1 MLTGSIV
8 ALITPFTQEG
18 AVDHT
23 ALQKLIE
30 WHIEQGAQGIVL
42 CGSTG
47 EGTSLTLQEKVAVF
61 AQGVEVARKRI
72 PIIAGTGTC
81 NTAST
86 LELTQA
92 AKKIGVDAC
101 LVIVPYYTKPGLQ
114 GCIAHYKEV
123 CSLKIP
129 IFIYHHPGRTGVKL
143 PIETLKKIASDP
155 YVYGIKESSGDIEY
169 AVNLSQEVEKPLF
182 CGDDSLVIPL
192 MALNFAGTIS
202 VVANL
207 IPQEWQQLMAFLTKQ
222 SFIEAR
228 KLYKQY
234 HSLCASLFLES
245 NPQCVKYALSQM
257 GYCLPYLRLPL
268 TEPSIET
275 KEKIISVMQ
284 ELHLCLN
291 LNSSRV
297 MR

>member
-18 AVDHT
+18 SIDHE
-23 ALQKLIE
+23 ALQELIE
-30 WHIEQGAQGIVL
+30 WHIAQGTQGVVL

-47 EGTSLTLQEKVAVF
+47 EGTSLTLQEKIAVF
-61 AQGVEVARKRI
+61 TQGVEVARKRI
-72 PIIAGTGTC
+72 AVIAGTGTC

-92 AKKIGVDAC
+92 AKNIGVDGC

-114 GCIAHYKEV
+114 GCISHYKEI
-123 CSLKIP
+123 CSLKVP
-129 IFIYHHPGRTGVKL
+129 IFIYHHPGRTGIKL

-155 YVYGIKESSGDIEY
+155 YIYGIKESSGDIEY
-169 AVNLSQEVEKPLF
+169 AVNLSQEVKKPLF
-182 CGDDSLVIPL
+182 CGDDNLIIPL
-192 MALNFAGTIS
+192 MALEFAGSIS

-207 IPQEWQQLMAFLTKQ
+207 IPQEWQKLLVLLTNQ
-222 SFIEAR
+222 RLIDAR
-228 KLYKQY
+228 KLYEQY
-234 HSLCASLFLES
+234 HSLCTSLFLES
-245 NPQCVKYALSQM
+245 NPQCVKYALSQI
-257 GYCLPYLRLPL
+257 GYCLPFLRLPL

-275 KEKIISVMQ
+275 KKKITSVMQ
-284 ELHLCLN
+284 ELHLCLH

-297 MR
+297 RG